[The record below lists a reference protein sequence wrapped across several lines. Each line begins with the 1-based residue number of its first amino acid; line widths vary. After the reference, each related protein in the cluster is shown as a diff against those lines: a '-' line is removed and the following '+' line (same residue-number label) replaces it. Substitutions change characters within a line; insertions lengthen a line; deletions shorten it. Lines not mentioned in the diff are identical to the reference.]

1 MLLADKSLRSK
12 WTGSVI
18 FRAKN
23 VLPKSDQRKVLAVI
37 LIQVVMGG
45 FDLLGIALIGVLGSL
60 AVSGVESHQPGNRVA
75 AVLKLLHIDK
85 LQFQSQALVLGIMAT
100 TILISRTMISI
111 TFTRRILF
119 FLSRRGA
126 LISSQLVS
134 KFLAQSL
141 LEIQKKTN
149 QEFIY
154 SVSNGV
160 YAITL
165 GIIGTA
171 VSLISDTSLLFIMAA
186 GLFVVDP
193 TIAASTAGIFGLIG
207 FAMYKLMHKKA
218 QTLGRLEAKL
228 NIESNEKVA
237 EVLNSYRES
246 VVRNRREYY
255 SDQIGMLRLNLADT
269 LAEVAF
275 MPNVSKYVI
284 ETTVVIGALLI
295 SGIQFAIQ
303 DANHA
308 VATLSIFLA
317 AGTRIAPAV
326 LRVQQGSIV
335 IKGSLGASEPTL
347 NLIDQLKY
355 VQPLEKSSE
364 QPEFEHVGFTSRV
377 EINDLNF
384 TYPGNDRPIL
394 TAINLEIGE
403 GQSVAIVGSSGAGK
417 TTLADIILGILEPIS
432 GNVAISGIKP
442 SEAVIKWSGAVS
454 YVPQD
459 VMISNTSIGANVA
472 LGYSLERVS
481 EENIW
486 QALELAHMDEF
497 VRSLPDG
504 LNTSVGERGSQL
516 SGGQR
521 QRLGIARALFTKPK
535 LLVLDEATSALDGQ
549 TEADIT
555 NSIQTLK
562 GKVTTIIIAHRLSTV
577 RSVDQVIY
585 LAKGRIVAQGNFD
598 QVRKT
603 VPDFDQ
609 QAKLMGL

>member
-1 MLLADKSLRSK
+1 
-12 WTGSVI
+12 
-18 FRAKN
+18 
-23 VLPKSDQRKVLAVI
+23 
-37 LIQVVMGG
+37 MGG
-45 FDLLGIALIGVLGSL
+45 FDLIGIALIGVLGSL
-60 AVSGVESHQPGNRVA
+60 AVSGVESHQPGNRVT
-75 AVLKLLHIDK
+75 AVLRVLHIEK
-85 LQFQSQALVLGIMAT
+85 LQFQTQALILGIAAT
-100 TILISRTMISI
+100 TILITRTMISI

-134 KFLAQSL
+134 KFLSQSL

-165 GIIGTA
+165 GIIGTT
-171 VSLISDTSLLFIMAA
+171 VSLISDTSLLLIMAV

-193 TIAASTAGIFGLIG
+193 TIAASTAGIFGVIG
-207 FAMYKLMHKKA
+207 YAMYKLMHKKA
-218 QTLGRLEAKL
+218 QTLGRREAQL
-228 NIESNEKVA
+228 NVESNEKVA

-255 SDQIGMLRLNLADT
+255 ATQIGALRLNLADT
-269 LAEVAF
+269 LAEVSF
-275 MPNVSKYVI
+275 MPNISKYVI
-284 ETTVVIGALLI
+284 ETTVVLGALLI
-295 SGIQFAIQ
+295 SGIQFAVQ
-303 DANHA
+303 DATHA

-347 NLIDQLKY
+347 NLIDQLKD
-355 VQPLEKSSE
+355 VALLEKSPLR
-364 QPEFEHVGFTSRV
+364 PEFDHPEFRASVN
-377 EINDLNF
+377 ILDLSF
-384 TYPGNDRPIL
+384 TYPGNSTPTL
-394 TAINLEIGE
+394 TDINLEILE

-417 TTLADIILGILEPIS
+417 TTLADIILGVLEPKDGSVNIS
-432 GNVAISGIKP
+432 GLKP
-442 SEAVIKWSGAVS
+442 SQAVAKWSGAIS

-472 LGYSLERVS
+472 LGYDPETIEPTR
-481 EENIW
+481 IW
-486 QALELAHMDEF
+486 EALELAQMDTF
-497 VRSLPDG
+497 VASLPDE
-504 LNTSVGERGSQL
+504 LDTQVGERGSQL

-555 NSIQTLK
+555 NSIQTFK
-562 GKVTTIIIAHRLSTV
+562 GLVTTVIIAHRLSTV
-577 RSVDQVIY
+577 RNADQVIY
-585 LAKGRIVAQGNFD
+585 LENGRIVAKGNFEE
-598 QVRKT
+598 VRKA
-603 VPDFDQ
+603 VPDFDK

>member
-1 MLLADKSLRSK
+1 
-12 WTGSVI
+12 
-18 FRAKN
+18 
-23 VLPKSDQRKVLAVI
+23 
-37 LIQVVMGG
+37 MGG

-60 AVSGVESHQPGNRVA
+60 AVSGVESHQPGNRVS
-75 AVLKLLHIDK
+75 AVLKLLHIDQ
-85 LQFQSQALVLGIMAT
+85 LEFQTQALILGISAT
-100 TILISRTMISI
+100 TILISRTIISI

-141 LEIQKKTN
+141 LEVQKKTN

-154 SVSNGV
+154 SVSSGV

-165 GIIGTA
+165 GIIGTT
-171 VSLISDTSLLFIMAA
+171 VSLISDTSLLLIMAA

-193 TIAASTAGIFGLIG
+193 TIAASTAGFFGVIG
-207 FAMYKLMHKKA
+207 FAMYKLMHKRA
-218 QTLGRLEAKL
+218 QTLGIMEAKL

-255 SDQIGMLRLNLADT
+255 SNQIGMLRLNLADT
-269 LAEVAF
+269 MAEVSF
-275 MPNVSKYVI
+275 MPNISKYVV
-284 ETTVVIGALLI
+284 ETTVVVGALLI

-303 DANHA
+303 DATHA

-326 LRVQQGSIV
+326 LRVQQGSII

-347 NLIDQLKY
+347 NLIDQLKI
-355 VQPLEKSSE
+355 VQPLEKSSDF
-364 QPEFEHVGFTSRV
+364 PEFEHVGFASHIVVSR
-377 EINDLNF
+377 LGF
-384 TYPGNDRPIL
+384 TYPGNDRPTL
-394 TAINLEIGE
+394 TDIDMDISE

-417 TTLADIILGILEPIS
+417 TTLADIILGVLDPIS
-432 GNVAISGIKP
+432 GNVTISGTKP
-442 SEAVIKWSGAVS
+442 SEAVVKWSGAVS

-472 LGYSLERVS
+472 LGYDFAKIR

-486 QALELAHMDEF
+486 EALQLAQMDEF

-504 LNTSVGERGSQL
+504 LNTQVGERGSYL

-549 TEADIT
+549 TEADVT
-555 NSIQTLK
+555 NSIQSLK
-562 GKVTTIIIAHRLSTV
+562 GKVTSLIIAHRLSTV
-577 RSVDQVIY
+577 RSADQVIY
-585 LAKGRIVAQGNFD
+585 LEKGRIVAHGNFEE
-598 QVRKT
+598 VRNK
-603 VPDFDQ
+603 VPDFDK